1 MKKYLIGSLV
11 ACTFLSGAGFKISEQ
26 SNDGTALLNSNVATS
41 FGPDASYYNPANMM
55 FLDDSRHYFENSFS
69 YLHLNKIKFTDKSGQ
84 KYESKAARA
93 FVPTFHF
100 VSPEY
105 YANWRFGLSL
115 FAPAGIAMRWDH
127 PAAKAT
133 AQKFQLKVFEVN
145 PTAAY
150 RITDDLAIG
159 FGLRALYSQGRASS
173 EAMIPRA
180 GATSRT
186 LKGDGINFGYNVA
199 LTYKPTENFSLAATY
214 RSKVMMK
221 LKGDAK
227 IDVPVGADYDNKAR
241 VEVPMPAALVLATSY
256 KFKDTTFMFAY
267 ERTYWSAWKEL
278 DFNYDNAT
286 AAQNA
291 NPFFQ
296 AYDKAHPRDWK
307 DTNSYRLG
315 VAHDATNKLRV
326 MAGFMYDEAASRADK
341 TGFELPDTKSYVYS
355 AGFNYKFSDDLEFGL
370 AYMYQDR
377 KAREVTR
384 TIQFYPDGK
393 FEKANA
399 QIVNLGVKYKF

>member
-1 MKKYLIGSLV
+1 MKKIIATSLV
-11 ACTFLSGAGFKISEQ
+11 ACSVMFGAGFKISEQ
-26 SNDGTALLNSNVATS
+26 SSDGTALLNSNVATS

-55 FLDDSRHYFENSFS
+55 FLDDPRHYFENSFS
-69 YLHLNKIKFTDKSGQ
+69 YLHLNKIKFNDKNGQ

-93 FVPTFHF
+93 LAPTFHF
-100 VSPEY
+100 VSPSY
-105 YANWRFGLSL
+105 YENWKFGLSL
-115 FAPAGIAMRWDH
+115 FAPAGIAMRWNDEF
-127 PAAKAT
+127 PARTAK
-133 AQKFQLKVFEVN
+133 KFELKVFELN

-150 RITDDLAIG
+150 KITDNLAIG

-173 EAMIPRA
+173 FFQTPL
-180 GATSRT
+180 GSTSRD
-186 LKGDGINFGYNVA
+186 LKGNGINFGYNVA
-199 LTYKPTENFSLAATY
+199 LTYKPTENLSLAATY
-214 RSKVMMK
+214 RSKVTMK

-227 IDVPVGADYDNKAR
+227 IDVPIGADYDNKAR
-241 VEVPMPAALVLATSY
+241 VQVPLPAALTLATSY

-278 DFNYDNAT
+278 DFDYDHAT
-286 AAQNA
+286 AAHNA
-291 NPFFQ
+291 NPFFK
-296 AYDKAHPRDWK
+296 AYDAPHPRDWK
-307 DTNSYRLG
+307 DTNSYRVG

-355 AGFNYKFSDDLEFGL
+355 AGFNYKFNDDLELAL

-377 KAREVTR
+377 KAREITAS
-384 TIQFYPDGK
+384 IPNYPNGK
-393 FEKANA
+393 FERANA